1 MTACPWQLITAS
13 MWQLPLTACPWQLM
27 TACQWQLVTAC
38 TWQVMTAC
46 TWQLISASTACPW
59 QVMTPC
65 TWQLMTAYTADD
77 SLPLSADDSLPMTTD
92 GSLSMTACINSWWQL
107 LLRAAFFGASL
118 HYIRQ
123 DKSEPNSEK
132 FSFETDR
139 QTDGQKK
146 SAGIELRFAAK
157 KF

>member
-1 MTACPWQLITAS
+1 MTAR
-13 MWQLPLTACPWQLM
+13 MWQLPLTACQWQLMSAYQWQLITAYLWQLM
-27 TACQWQLVTAC
+27 TACLWQLMTAC
-38 TWQVMTAC
+38 PWQVMTAC
-46 TWQLISASTACPW
+46 TWQLMTAC
-59 QVMTPC
+59 
-65 TWQLMTAYTADD
+65 TADD

-92 GSLSMTACINSWWQL
+92 DSLSMTACINSWWQL